1 MRSYEFSAKTVD
13 KAIKE
18 GLETLGKKQEDVD
31 IKIISEGGFLKK
43 AKIVINIEDES
54 DFNTSFTRKDDV
66 KKEELNVEEK
76 PLQEGKEETAKEENV
91 ENLEKKYENVEES
104 RDKQEVENKKTEV
117 EVAFEETIVET
128 TTVIEEK
135 PEENKNNKKGKKPK
149 YEVPT
154 QEELEEKRRKFAEKH
169 FENNQTSVE
178 FVQGLVDAMKLDA
191 KVSLEEKRD
200 SSNILIE
207 TEDAGKVIGYRGDCL
222 SAIQYLANIVEGN
235 VNPNAK
241 RVVVDSGD
249 YKQKREDVLRNLA
262 IRVASKVESTGRPY
276 KLEPMNA
283 FERRIVHTELQ
294 NYPSVETH
302 SEGIEPH
309 RRIVVTRKK

>member
-1 MRSYEFSAKTVD
+1 MRSYEFSGKTVD

-31 IKIISEGGFLKK
+31 IKIISEGGLFKK
-43 AKIVINIEDES
+43 AKVVINIEDEA
-54 DFNTSFTRKDDV
+54 DFNTNFKNKEEAKEEAQKAV
-66 KKEELNVEEK
+66 EPKVEVKPEKKEEQPKEEPKLKHSLVEEVK
-76 PLQEGKEETAKEENV
+76 VEPKEEPKHEEPAEEKSLQE
-91 ENLEKKYENVEES
+91 
-104 RDKQEVENKKTEV
+104 Q
-117 EVAFEETIVET
+117 
-128 TTVIEEK
+128 
-135 PEENKNNKKGKKPK
+135 
-149 YEVPT
+149 
-154 QEELEEKRRKFAEKH
+154 LEEKRNKYEEKH

-178 FVQGLVDAMKLDA
+178 FIQGLMDSMKLET

-222 SAIQYLANIVEGN
+222 TAIQYLANIVESN
-235 VNPNAK
+235 SNPNAK

-249 YKQKREDVLRNLA
+249 YKQKREETLRNLA
-262 IRVASKVESTGRPY
+262 IRVASKVESTGRTY

-283 FERRIVHTELQ
+283 FERRIIHTELQ

-302 SEGIEPH
+302 SEGVEPR
-309 RRIVVTRKK
+309 RRIVITKKAK